1 VTSADAALFVTVWL
15 AVTCF
20 VAGQAGQR
28 IAVTTGRTPAW
39 AWPVWSAG
47 ALVCVV
53 HALLAFGVRYGW
65 THERA
70 VSATA
75 EQTAAVYG
83 IRWGGGVYVNYVFLA
98 VWLAEAA
105 WWRTNAA
112 GYLSRPML
120 VTSVLRAFYLIVF
133 VNAAVVFAAPSR
145 RVAGVILSSVLLW
158 IWRPVRVQSR
168 RVQL

>member
-1 VTSADAALFVTVWL
+1 
-15 AVTCF
+15 
-20 VAGQAGQR
+20 
-28 IAVTTGRTPAW
+28 
-39 AWPVWSAG
+39 
-47 ALVCVV
+47 
-53 HALLAFGVRYGW
+53 
-65 THERA
+65 
-70 VSATA
+70 ATA

-120 VTSVLRAFYLIVF
+120 VTSVLRTFYLIVL

-145 RVAGVILSSVLLW
+145 RVAGVILISVLLW
-158 IWRPVRVQSR
+158 IWRPVTVQPR